1 MTNLKQARNTGKLA
15 DFIAEHEADPAGDE
29 AAFNA
34 TLAAMAGTSKA
45 VPAASLPDDGGD

>member
-1 MTNLKQARNTGKLA
+1 MTTLKQARECGNI
-15 DFIAEHEADPAGDE
+15 DQFIAEHAADTGDE

-45 VPAASLPDDGGD
+45 VPAASDAPHSDD